1 MCPPPP
7 QGDRNDNDA
16 LPFIVENDA
25 SHATDAGCIALR
37 PASLSLSLSGI
48 PLHTESLAVLVVRST
63 VCTKRMAIRT
73 TRVRHRLNMGMYIPA
88 EIMTIVLG
96 LPRWR
101 FVFGTDEMSNPLW
114 LPGTSPGQSRHE
126 IFISYKWR

>member
-1 MCPPPP
+1 MTTMLCHLSSRMMPHMPLTPA
-7 QGDRNDNDA
+7 A
-16 LPFIVENDA
+16 LHSVQ
-25 SHATDAGCIALR
+25 R
-37 PASLSLSLSGI
+37 LSLSLSGI

-88 EIMTIVLG
+88 ETMTIVLG

-126 IFISYKWR
+126 IFINYKWR